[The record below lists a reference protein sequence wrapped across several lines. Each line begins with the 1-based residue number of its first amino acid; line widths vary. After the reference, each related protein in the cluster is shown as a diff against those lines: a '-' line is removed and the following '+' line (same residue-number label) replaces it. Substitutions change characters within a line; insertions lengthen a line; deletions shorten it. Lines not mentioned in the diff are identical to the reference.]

1 MFAKTKEIDPSFW
14 MIKRKEL
21 KLWKWLHSDI
31 LQNPVKCSDGCPM
44 FNVTCSLSG
53 KDRVESIL
61 FYHQRCSNY
70 ITHTITFFLGG
81 VHTLKGLSPTD
92 YYVWES
98 VERRQW
104 RERHLWEV
112 RQFSPFSENVLTES
126 RISRTVLFLKHCRES
141 KNLFCS
147 VEILLQSRN
156 S

>member
-14 MIKRKEL
+14 MIKRKEF

-31 LQNPVKCSDGCPM
+31 LQNPVKCSDGCPNL

-70 ITHTITFFLGG
+70 ITHTITFFFWG

-104 RERHLWEV
+104 RERSLWK
-112 RQFSPFSENVLTES
+112 SGSSLH
-126 RISRTVLFLKHCRES
+126 FLKMFWLKAEFQEQYYFS
-141 KNLFCS
+141 NIAGNQKIFS
-147 VEILLQSRN
+147 VL
-156 S
+156 